1 MASCTTNFLGPCGSD
16 DFAFFLISK
25 PFTGFWGYLVTWRI
39 ILENDSKENVTSFD
53 EDGKVDDGD
62 WGGEDIFFK

>member
-1 MASCTTNFLGPCGSD
+1 
-16 DFAFFLISK
+16 
-25 PFTGFWGYLVTWRI
+25 
-39 ILENDSKENVTSFD
+39 LENDSKENVTSFD